1 MIDSLYWV
9 KDQPP
14 AALVLDGEV
23 VLDVGDGWVSR
34 NALVQADTAVQR
46 LILRN
51 SVFQGRYAQKLAMRP
66 VEETAG
72 WCCRRT
78 TTSVQLRSPVGLGAL
93 PAPRRVTPPRP
104 SCRRSAWTRRRPPR

>member
-51 SVFQGRYAQKLAMRP
+51 SVFQGVRA
-66 VEETAG
+66 EAG
-72 WCCRRT
+72 HATGRGDG
-78 TTSVQLRSPVGLGAL
+78 GLVLSEDNWFG
-93 PAPRRVTPPRP
+93 
-104 SCRRSAWTRRRPPR
+104 